1 MPVYEYSC
9 KSCKNKF
16 ELMRPFSKSGEG
28 ANCPRCQK
36 KADRILS
43 ACYSRSGNG
52 SGFSEDMGGSA
63 APSSGGGCSSCS
75 SGNCG
80 SCGAS

>member
-16 ELMRPFSKSGEG
+16 EKMRPFSQSGE
-28 ANCPRCQK
+28 AASCPRCQK
-36 KADRILS
+36 KAQRILS
-43 ACYSRSGNG
+43 ACYSKSTNAGGITENLAG
-52 SGFSEDMGGSA
+52 SG
-63 APSSGGGCSSCS
+63 GGGCSSCS

>member
-36 KADRILS
+36 KAERILS
-43 ACYSRSGNG
+43 ACYSKSANESGI
-52 SGFSEDMGGSA
+52 SENIGGS
-63 APSSGGGCSSCS
+63 SGGCSSCS